1 MKSDKTAK
9 PKPKGRRPDPAKAG
23 KAKRR
28 PASPSRPAQ
37 AEVMPKRQVWATPG
51 EKAQYCALRATGTP
65 AAEAYRLCRPE
76 TTRDGCASQGTRW
89 DADMASEIAALKEA
103 ASQAAGQAHGVT
115 VAWLVGNMKEMFE
128 TPLAAIN
135 AESRFCKKYKITETM
150 TDAGPKTTIEV
161 EKPCPLATLQAIAK
175 QTGLEAKPAK
185 PDEEGDGQGR
195 PATIKDFMAA
205 PIRPG
210 SPIARQLA
218 ARRQAG

>member
-1 MKSDKTAK
+1 MKSDTK
-9 PKPKGRRPDPAKAG
+9 PP
-23 KAKRR
+23 KRR
-28 PASPSRPAQ
+28 PARAKKAKPVPVQ
-37 AEVMPKRQVWATPG
+37 VMPKPGHKASPAERRQF
-51 EKAQYCALRATGTP
+51 CALVATEMNP
-65 AAEAYRLCRPE
+65 KQAYAMLRPE
-76 TTRDGCASQGTRW
+76 TSPSGADGYGYAW
-89 DADMASEIAALKEA
+89 AKEMAAEIAALKEA
-103 ASQAAGQAHGVT
+103 AAQAAGQVHGVT

-195 PATIKDFMAA
+195 PATIKDLMAA
-205 PIRPG
+205 LIRPG